1 MLLSFLY
8 DLTVIGINIAS
19 SFIVIIV
26 TATGCEGECT
36 CYQHHGKGR
45 KRIESLHCC
54 VAFVELMFMAITA
67 YYFRY
72 EGKEKKII
80 IIGTIKKPFLNL
92 ERQHIFLSL
101 LSLRKM

>member
-1 MLLSFLY
+1 
-8 DLTVIGINIAS
+8 
-19 SFIVIIV
+19 
-26 TATGCEGECT
+26 
-36 CYQHHGKGR
+36 
-45 KRIESLHCC
+45 
-54 VAFVELMFMAITA
+54 MFMAITA

-72 EGKEKKII
+72 EGKEIMII